1 MIERRVVLQAI
12 GRVRPFTTPAEVILF
27 QCDDLSTELGP
38 IEEFTSLAT
47 ARRTLDV
54 PTLSQLKRAALGEKI
69 RDRQKARESVR
80 AIAVDLGISPSTV
93 SLAAREKGLDRLLEG
108 IRS

>member
-1 MIERRVVLQAI
+1 
-12 GRVRPFTTPAEVILF
+12 
-27 QCDDLSTELGP
+27 
-38 IEEFTSLAT
+38 
-47 ARRTLDV
+47 V
-54 PTLSQLKRAALGEKI
+54 PTLSELKRAALGEKI